1 MTSSLV
7 FCSLLS
13 LLIDPTFPKTCCSV
27 FYVLWSSV
35 NLSSMITDL
44 LYMDQLESLWHDF
57 KSPRVLNWC
66 DLRQS
71 IHFFFPPPQAVSSFK
86 WCQTDFKILS
96 QVSWDHGLNL
106 LQVWSGGWRS
116 YFCLHW
122 AGEQT
127 VIRKWDKSSGI
138 DIYSSNVFPLKKN
151 SCKLSIL
158 GFGGFKFFFFF
169 FLQVEMKEKYD
180 FFFSFLF

>member
-13 LLIDPTFPKTCCSV
+13 LLIDLTFPKTCCSV

-66 DLRQS
+66 DLKQS
-71 IHFFFPPPQAVSSFK
+71 IHFFFSSSTSSLLPQMVPNRLQDSWPSFLRSWSQPPF
-86 WCQTDFKILS
+86 
-96 QVSWDHGLNL
+96 

-127 VIRKWDKSSGI
+127 LIRKWNKSSGI
-138 DIYSSNVFPLKKN
+138 DIYSSNVFPLN
-151 SCKLSIL
+151 
-158 GFGGFKFFFFF
+158 
-169 FLQVEMKEKYD
+169 
-180 FFFSFLF
+180 